1 MEEGGREG
9 AHSEIRKFE
18 GPGLKARRQ
27 GWRVGVGALF
37 GCALFFLVCL
47 LSLVCF
53 LLFCFVFLLFLLVVW
68 GVGGVGFASS
78 FVLFVLFVFAVVWR
92 FSFVVFV
99 FVCLL
104 FCLCVLFLSEE
115 RSRVLH

>member
-1 MEEGGREG
+1 
-9 AHSEIRKFE
+9 
-18 GPGLKARRQ
+18 L
-27 GWRVGVGALF
+27 
-37 GCALFFLVCL
+37 FLVKL
-47 LSLVCF
+47 IRDSGFSLSAPD
-53 LLFCFVFLLFLLVVW
+53 VFFSSDPLRIGRVATPRVLLFLLVVW